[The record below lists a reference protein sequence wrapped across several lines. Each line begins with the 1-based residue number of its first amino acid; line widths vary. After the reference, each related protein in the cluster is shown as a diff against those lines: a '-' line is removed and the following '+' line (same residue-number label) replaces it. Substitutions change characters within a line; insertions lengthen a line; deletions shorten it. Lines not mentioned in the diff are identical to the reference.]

1 VTIPHKEAVIE
12 WLDELGESARD
23 VRAVNSIVKRDEH
36 LIGENTD
43 ITGFLRALQDVA
55 FDPRGVCNA

>member
-1 VTIPHKEAVIE
+1 VIE